1 MTVETQTSQGIRVSV
16 TRQNAESGQVSL
28 LSPATASAM
37 ITGSTIVTIGCK
49 PIATVKTCLETQ
61 PTVNVGMV
69 YTTTVTDDLEMWWC
83 DSWRVLWNKNTKVI
97 WPEE

>member
-16 TRQNAESGQVSL
+16 TWQNTGNGQVSL
-28 LSPATASAM
+28 LSPVTTSAVM
-37 ITGSTIVTIGCK
+37 TGFTFVTIGCK
-49 PIATVKTCLETQ
+49 PITVKTCLETQ
-61 PTVNVGMV
+61 PTVNVSMV
-69 YTTTVTDDLEMWWC
+69 YTFTVTDELEMWWC